1 MASKKEMRRA
11 ELREKLIDI
20 AETTIATQ
28 GLAAL
33 RARDLAANAGCAV
46 GAIYNVFGD
55 LTELTLEVNARTFHR
70 LGETVIA
77 DVQDAPVDNVE
88 RLVVMGLSY
97 HRFAASNYL
106 SWSAIFDVERP
117 SGQAAPDWYI
127 AEMEKLFDHIIG
139 PLTQLFPEESLENRI
154 LLTRALFSSVH
165 GIVILGLDEARISV
179 PAGDI
184 DRMINLVLRQLTAPK

>member
-184 DRMINLVLRQLTAPK
+184 DRMINHVLRQLTAPK

>member
-1 MASKKEMRRA
+1 MASKTETRRA

-20 AETTIATQ
+20 AEHTIATE
-28 GLAAL
+28 GLSAL
-33 RARDLAANAGCAV
+33 RARDLAAKAGCAV

-55 LTELTLEVNARTFHR
+55 LTELALAVNARTFHR
-70 LGETVIA
+70 LGEAVIA
-77 DVQDAPVDNVE
+77 DLENAPEDNLE
-88 RLVVMGLSY
+88 RLVVMGLAY
-97 HRFAASNYL
+97 HRFAANNYL

-127 AEMEKLFDHIIG
+127 AEMEKLFGHIIG
-139 PLTQLFPEESLENRI
+139 PLTQMFPDESLENRI

-165 GIVILGLDEARISV
+165 GIVVLGLDEARISV

-184 DRMINLVLRQLTAPK
+184 ERMINLVLRQLTART